1 MSNINAQEA
10 YSLFHDSITTVYNQC
25 FPLKQ
30 TKIGYI
36 NKLPWLTEGLKSSIK
51 RKHKLHT
58 IFLRKPTPENNKAYK
73 KFKNKLTHILRIAE
87 RNHIQI
93 ELKSCKSDMRKSWKI
108 IKEVINKNRK
118 KSTTLPKL
126 KINGKLCEDPKICA
140 NTFNHFFTNI
150 GTTLDIKITPS
161 NINPLQF
168 IPKNYTVNLF
178 LSPATEQEIIEIIN
192 SLKNCAVGWD
202 CLPASIFKENKDFF
216 SNILKHMVNLSL
228 EQGIFPKE
236 LKIANIIPIFKSGE
250 TDAVGNYR
258 PVSLLSTVSKV
269 FERAFYSRLSSFIKQ
284 QKILYELQFGF
295 REGHSTHM
303 AIIQLLDSI
312 ITSLDKGEYSAA
324 IFLDFS
330 KAFDTVNH
338 AILLDKLNHYG
349 IRGISN
355 LWVESYLHNRTQYC
369 TLGGKKSNTTTI
381 TCGVPQG
388 SILGP
393 LLFLIYINDLGSI
406 FSNFKTILFA
416 DDSNLIVNGKTLTD
430 IEHKINNDLPI
441 LTSWLR
447 TNRLSLN
454 LKKTHIMIFGKKREG
469 IENSLTTIID
479 GTQIEIVTQT
489 KFLGIILDNGLT
501 WKNHLLYLSQKLS
514 KSIGILSR
522 ARKFLNKQTLLQ
534 LYYSFLYPYIT
545 YCNIIWGNAPQT
557 ILWPIFRAQ
566 KRAIRIVE
574 NIRRR
579 DSTKLAF
586 KSLRI
591 LRLPEIYLFSVSIFV
606 YKYKNGLLPS
616 PFDSFYTTNSQI
628 HNYPTRHAHQIR
640 IPTAKT
646 KMASTFVKKTGAN
659 IWNSL
664 PNNIHHNMKIG
675 VFKKLV
681 ITHLIS
687 QYDA

>member
-1 MSNINAQEA
+1 MGDYNLNLLNTDTHLPTSEFTDLNFSQSLFPTINKPTRITNTSATLIDNIFTSTSFMTESHSGILLWDISDHFPVFFIKNKEIILKDDKYRMTRSHNTRNKEKFRKSIIDNDWTNILSNENAQEA
-10 YSLFHDSITTVYNQC
+10 YSLFHDSITKVYNQC

-30 TKIGYI
+30 KKIGYI
-36 NKLPWLTEGLKSSIK
+36 NKLPWLTEGLKLSIK

-58 IFLRKPTPENNKAYK
+58 SFLKNPTPENNKAYK

-87 RNHIQI
+87 RNHIQN
-93 ELKSCKSDMRKSWKI
+93 ELKACKSDMRKSWKI

-140 NTFNHFFTNI
+140 NSFNHFFTNI
-150 GTTLDIKITPS
+150 GSTLDKKIAPS

-202 CLPASIFKENKDFF
+202 CFPASIFKENKDCF
-216 SNILKHMVNLSL
+216 SNILKHIVNLSL

-250 TDAVGNYR
+250 TDSVGNYR

-303 AIIQLLDSI
+303 AIIQLLENI

-355 LWVESYLHNRTQYC
+355 LWVKSYLQNRTQYC
-369 TLGGKKSNTTTI
+369 TLGGEKSNTTTI

-393 LLFLIYINDLGSI
+393 LLFLIYINNLGSI
-406 FSNFKTILFA
+406 FANFKTILFA

-430 IEHKINNDLPI
+430 IEHKINSDLPS

-454 LKKTHIMIFGKKREG
+454 LKKDTYYDFWKKKGRQRERVG
-469 IENSLTTIID
+469 HYYRRNPNRNCHSHKIPRHNIGQWPHLEKSPALSFTETI
-479 GTQIEIVTQT
+479 
-489 KFLGIILDNGLT
+489 
-501 WKNHLLYLSQKLS
+501 
-514 KSIGILSR
+514 
-522 ARKFLNKQTLLQ
+522 
-534 LYYSFLYPYIT
+534 
-545 YCNIIWGNAPQT
+545 
-557 ILWPIFRAQ
+557 
-566 KRAIRIVE
+566 
-574 NIRRR
+574 
-579 DSTKLAF
+579 
-586 KSLRI
+586 
-591 LRLPEIYLFSVSIFV
+591 
-606 YKYKNGLLPS
+606 
-616 PFDSFYTTNSQI
+616 
-628 HNYPTRHAHQIR
+628 
-640 IPTAKT
+640 
-646 KMASTFVKKTGAN
+646 
-659 IWNSL
+659 
-664 PNNIHHNMKIG
+664 
-675 VFKKLV
+675 
-681 ITHLIS
+681 
-687 QYDA
+687 